1 VTGDDFL
8 ALVRRR
14 FSCRCYRPEPVP
26 DNLLAQLLDAVQC
39 APSACNKQPWRLAIV
54 SDEARRFRL
63 CDEGL
68 LPGMQ
73 RPWIREAP
81 VLMVLGVAR
90 TTVTH
95 RLAPLFSGI
104 DYPALDLG
112 IAGEHLVLQ
121 ATALGLGTCW
131 IGWIRP
137 PAVRR
142 IVDWPRSVQPVSL
155 ISVGWPAESAES
167 HPTGRK
173 PVLDWATGLNIKKT
187 V

>member
-1 VTGDDFL
+1 MTGDDFL
-8 ALVRRR
+8 SLVRQR
-14 FSCRCYRPEPVP
+14 FSCRSYRPDPVP
-26 DNLLAQLLDAVQC
+26 ETLIALLLEAVRL
-39 APSACNKQPWRLAIV
+39 APSACNKQPWRLAVV
-54 SDEARRFRL
+54 SDEPQRIRL
-63 CDEGL
+63 CEEGL

-73 RPWIREAP
+73 RPWIRGAP
-81 VLMVLGVAR
+81 VLIALGVAR

-95 RLAPLFSGI
+95 RLAPLISGI

-142 IVDWPRSVQPVSL
+142 IVDWPRSIQPVSL
-155 ISVGWPAESAES
+155 ISVGWPAESSES
-167 HPTGRK
+167 HRTGRK
-173 PVLDWATGLNIKKT
+173 PLSDWVSGFIEK
-187 V
+187 